1 MFEKTNAA
9 DEKGGMPQLNPES
22 FTSQVFWLF
31 VLFVSLF
38 LMNHYFFLPKINKI
52 RKERDKTIND
62 FIKEANEINLSID
75 KINEQRPEEIKK
87 QNEKELENILEER
100 EREEQKR
107 KEKILEEHERELA
120 EFRKKLDK

>member
-1 MFEKTNAA
+1 MIEVLIIGAILIFFAGWVFATILDAKKEK
-9 DEKGGMPQLNPES
+9 EE
-22 FTSQVFWLF
+22 
-31 VLFVSLF
+31 
-38 LMNHYFFLPKINKI
+38 
-52 RKERDKTIND
+52 
-62 FIKEANEINLSID
+62 ID